1 MSRVCVIIVSFNT
14 RDLLRKC
21 LGSVEHH
28 HDVVVV
34 DNASIDGSASMVE
47 LEFPRAKLIKN
58 DSNVGFGA
66 ANNQGLAVIQSK
78 YALFLNSDAAA
89 TPGAIDRLAD
99 LLDSE
104 DTIMAVGGQLLN
116 PDGTTQ
122 SSSANALTLWA
133 VFCEQFYLEK
143 LFPRSRLL
151 SPYWNT
157 LWLAV
162 HEQPLPTEQV
172 MGACLM
178 ARPVTR
184 FDERFFLY
192 CEDTELCFRLRQT
205 GTIYYVPGAKF
216 HHELGASSKATR
228 WESVARY
235 YRGKEL
241 FFRLHFGVA
250 ASWICLILNR
260 LGALMRLIVSLPLAT
275 VRRPG
280 AKQKVI
286 LFCRVFLAPI
296 SGPPRPDRR

>member
-21 LGSVEHH
+21 LSSVEHH

-34 DNASIDGSASMVE
+34 DNASVDGSASMVE
-47 LEFPRAKLIKN
+47 SEFPRAKLIRN

-66 ANNQGLAVIQSK
+66 ANNQGLAVNQGR

-89 TPGAIDRLAD
+89 NPGAIDYLAD
-99 LLDSE
+99 VLDAD

-122 SSSANALTLWA
+122 PSSANSLTLWA

-157 LWLAV
+157 FRLAI
-162 HEQPLPTEQV
+162 HEQPMPTEQV

-192 CEDTELCFRLRQT
+192 CEDTELCLRLRQT
-205 GTIYYVPGAKF
+205 GSIYFVPGAKF
-216 HHELGASSKATR
+216 LHELGASSKATR

-235 YRGKEL
+235 NRGKET

-250 ASWICLILNR
+250 ASWICLIMNR
-260 LGALMRLIVSLPLAT
+260 LGALIRLLSWLLLAA

-286 LFCRVFLAPI
+286 LFCRVLFAPV